1 MRISLEKLTME
12 AEATSFRP
20 DYLEKVARLL
30 GLLNDI
36 KDHPFLKERLVLKSG
51 TALNLGKRCGFRLQG
66 FDKTG
71 NTYPTCEFL

>member
-12 AEATSFRP
+12 AESTSFRP

-36 KDHPFLKERLVLKSG
+36 KDHPFLKERLVLKGG
-51 TALNLGKRCGFRLQG
+51 TAF
-66 FDKTG
+66 FP
-71 NTYPTCEFL
+71 Y